1 MSPDVNSVQVVINRE
16 RAWAG
21 SLLPWTV
28 WLDGQNVGA
37 VHVGGSLTVPASPGQ
52 HDIVLSVPGFAYFTG
67 KSEPF
72 RFNAE
77 AGDRIDLI
85 TQASMISGRPK
96 IWRQGVPPGQPPITG
111 RLEEAVTQ
119 WPENLSAG
127 LQSSASVSAEPA
139 TVAPKS
145 AVPTAST
152 LIEGS
157 RYEVPLGEETRT
169 IDNSKSS
176 SSTQRVVK
184 LTREWAKTYTLDVEH
199 DMTFHGSAGL
209 GIHVL
214 DLKAEAERT
223 LRDTYSVTSEER
235 ETFEEDVTLN
245 IAKHTKSEINFFW
258 KEIRQKGIVQI
269 SGADFE
275 AQIPYE
281 VTVGIT
287 FDQQQIDTP

>member
-1 MSPDVNSVQVVINRE
+1 VSPDVNSVQVVIKRE
-16 RAWAG
+16 RAWSG
-21 SLLPWTV
+21 SLLPWIV
-28 WLDGQNVGA
+28 WLDGQNVGT
-37 VHVGGSLTVPASPGQ
+37 VHVGGSLTVPTSPGQ
-52 HDIVLSVPGFAYFTG
+52 HDIVLSVPGFAHFTG

-77 AGDRIDLI
+77 VGDRIDLT
-85 TQASMISGRPK
+85 TQASMMSGRPK
-96 IWRQGVPPGQPPITG
+96 IWRQDMPTGQPPITG
-111 RLEEAVTQ
+111 RLEEAATQ
-119 WPENLSAG
+119 WPKNLSTG
-127 LQSSASVSAEPA
+127 LQSSAPVSAEPA
-139 TVAPKS
+139 TAVPKS
-145 AVPTAST
+145 ATPTTST
-152 LIEGS
+152 LKEGS

-199 DMTFHGSAGL
+199 DMTVDGSAGL

-223 LRDTYSVTSEER
+223 LRDTYSVASEER

-275 AQIPYE
+275 ARIPYE

-287 FDQQQIDTP
+287 FDQQQVDTP